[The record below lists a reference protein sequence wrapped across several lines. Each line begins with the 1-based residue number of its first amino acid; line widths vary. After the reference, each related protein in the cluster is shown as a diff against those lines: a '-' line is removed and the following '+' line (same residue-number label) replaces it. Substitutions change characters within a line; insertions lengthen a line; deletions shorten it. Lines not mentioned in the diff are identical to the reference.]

1 MPHAPRTSHRIPWLS
16 PLLLALATF
25 GFAAIWTLVAL
36 YANRQ
41 LSGLAVIG
49 ALDVAWML
57 RLSGWPAGRSRVV
70 AAVGGTAAMI
80 AIANWAI
87 IAAQLGGMMGLKP
100 WESITRLGTDH
111 AWTLAQLAN
120 GPMDLVWMAAA
131 LVAPATSLRMSQL
144 LLSTHSVQSQWR
156 TPGPI
161 PTALSSSSPTWL
173 PHG

>member
-1 MPHAPRTSHRIPWLS
+1 MPHAPRTYHRIPWLS

-57 RLSGWPAGRSRVV
+57 RLSGWPAGRGRVL

-100 WESITRLGTDH
+100 WESITRLGSDH

-120 GPMDLVWMAAA
+120 GPMDLLWMAAA
-131 LVAPATSLRMSQL
+131 LV
-144 LLSTHSVQSQWR
+144 
-156 TPGPI
+156 
-161 PTALSSSSPTWL
+161 TAAWVAR
-173 PHG
+173 